1 MLMRKG
7 WLEGREIVKLEHP
20 ATGLSLLPID
30 QTIVVLSNSLMCYS
44 KKGKMIWSATL
55 PANAVCM
62 APISLPHLGTT
73 LICVA
78 LKGGLVQIYSQ
89 NNLVDQFHA
98 PGRKRNEHSI
108 RITNN

>member
-55 PANAVCM
+55 PSNAVCM

-98 PGRKRNEHSI
+98 PGRKPNKHSI